1 MNASVRVLGFPMPFL
16 RPGMLVGSLL
26 GLLGALVLLGWA
38 WNIPSLQSV
47 VPERPAMMP
56 STAAG
61 MLLLGIAFT
70 AFEAEAAAGRNL
82 LYVSAIAVV
91 LLGASAVFEYAAGV
105 DLGIDRWLFAERL
118 PSAVFPGRMALITAV
133 SFCLSG
139 SGLLLLHRAAPR
151 CVLAGQLCAVTT
163 ATLALVSLLGYLF
176 RAQGPELLRPYS
188 TMALHT
194 ALGFLVAAAGLLL
207 LRRDEGLMREVTG
220 AGQGA
225 AVLRRMLPALILLPP
240 LFAYVRLVGQ
250 RLGLYGTEFGL
261 ALYTTFTVAALTT
274 AMWFAA
280 RWLSYTDRKRY
291 QAEQDNRRLIDML
304 RVERA
309 ALEEKVGERTRQ
321 LVESESKFRSLLNL
335 TTDWYWEQDENLRFT
350 YHSWWERSLPWFPRE
365 ATEGMTRLEMDLEWG
380 EGQREA
386 HAATLAARKPFRDVE
401 LRRVFNGRE
410 LYLAVSGEPVFD
422 AEGRF
427 RGYRGVGRDITKEK
441 QAEVHRN
448 LLASIVEHTD
458 DAVISRSLDGTIL
471 SWNRAAERIYGYR
484 AEEVIGRNGALLFG
498 EDGERLLQE
507 MNTRLLHGEA
517 GIEYSANRY
526 AKDNTPLEVSVVVS
540 PLKDAGGRIVGATSI
555 TRDLSALARAHRDLQ
570 LSQSRL
576 ALAVGIAG
584 VETWEVD
591 PASGGL
597 TCSDGVGPILG
608 YPRGAHFQD
617 RSVWRQCVH
626 PQDRQRVTEAFEA
639 AMRGERDYD
648 VEYAVLWPD
657 GKTERWVSSRCTFQR
672 TSDGELTRAVGV
684 LIDITD
690 RKLAERALRE
700 SELRFRRMADS
711 APVLIWTA
719 GVDGMLEQ
727 VNRRWLE
734 FTGRTLDEERGFGWT
749 AALHPDDLKAIVR
762 GYVAAV
768 ERKQSFTLQF
778 RLRRA
783 DGQYRWLMFNAV
795 PLNDPGGRLQGWI
808 GSATD
813 IHEQRLNEQLLY
825 AEKELA
831 QVTLRAIGDA
841 VVTTDGTGRVTY
853 LNPVAED
860 LTGWSNAQAGGH
872 PVSEVLH
879 LVSELDGSVLTN
891 PVERVLAAGKS
902 GVMEENALLVAR
914 DGRQF
919 SVADSAAPLRD
930 RDGKLI
936 GSVVVFQDVTQQRRI
951 ASELRHQA
959 AHDALTGLI
968 NRREFERRV
977 TQAIDRARVDNVQHA
992 LCFVDLDQFKVVND
1006 TCGHAAGD
1014 ELLRQLAA
1022 HLRNHLRRQDTL
1034 ARLGGDEFGL
1044 LLEYCDRPAAERIA
1058 RELLSA
1064 LQEFRF
1070 AWKEH
1075 AFRVGASIGVVIL
1088 PNGEQSLTQAF
1099 SAADSACYA
1108 AKEAGRNQVVF
1119 DSVDDEA
1126 LARHRGEMGWV
1137 SRITEALEED
1147 RLALFIQPMVPLR
1160 RSGQSNRVYYE
1171 VLTRLRE
1178 RDGRLTSPGA
1188 FIPAAERFNLMPQI
1202 DEWVVRR
1209 VTDWIAAAERGAVA
1223 PITYGIN
1230 LSGLSLGHEQVRN
1243 TLAALIRRHTFAPRT
1258 LCFEITETAA
1268 ISNLG
1273 AAREF
1278 ITDMKSLGCVFAL
1291 DDFGSGMS
1299 SFNYLR
1305 NLAVDYLKIDGSF
1318 VVNVATSA
1326 VDRAMVDAINRIGHT
1341 MEIETIAEWV
1351 EDEPTMATLREIG
1364 VDYMQGYGVGRPRP
1378 IEGFPEPAVS
1388 ALADRISNA

>member
-1 MNASVRVLGFPMPFL
+1 MNAIAHASRIPARL
-16 RPGMLVGSLL
+16 RPGALTGSVLALL
-26 GLLGALVLLGWA
+26 GFLVLLGWA
-38 WNIPSLQSV
+38 WNIPQLQSIV
-47 VPERPAMMP
+47 AGWPAMMP
-56 STAAG
+56 NTAAG

-70 AFEAEAAAGRNL
+70 AFEARSAAGRNL
-82 LYVSAIAVV
+82 LHVAAMAVV
-91 LLGASAVFEYAAGV
+91 LLGTSAALEYLLGV

-118 PSAVFPGRMALITAV
+118 PGALFPGRMALMTAV
-133 SFCLSG
+133 GFCLSG
-139 SGLLLLHRAAPR
+139 SGLLLVHRAAPGS
-151 CVLAGQLCAVTT
+151 VLAGQLCAVT
-163 ATLALVSLLGYLF
+163 ASTLVLASLLGYLF
-176 RAQGPELLRPYS
+176 RAQGPELFRPYS

-194 ALGFLVAAAGLLL
+194 ALGFVVAATGLLL
-207 LRRDEGLMREVTG
+207 LRRDEGLMREVAG
-220 AGQGA
+220 PGQGA

-240 LFAYVRLVGQ
+240 FIAYVRLTGQ

-261 ALYTTFTVAALTT
+261 ALYTTFTIAALTT

-280 RWLSYTDRKRY
+280 RWLSSTDRKRD
-291 QAEQDNRRLIDML
+291 QAEQDNRRLIDTL

-309 ALEEKVGERTRQ
+309 ALEQTVAQRTRQ
-321 LVESESKFRSLLNL
+321 LTESEAKLRSLLNL
-335 TTDWYWEQDENLRFT
+335 TTDWYWEQDERLRFT
-350 YHSWWERSLPWFPRE
+350 YHSWWERNLPWFPRE
-365 ATEGMTRLEMDLEWG
+365 ATEGKTRLDMEIDWG

-386 HAATLAARKPFRDVE
+386 HAAVLAAHKPFRDLEYRHV
-401 LRRVFNGRE
+401 VDGRE
-410 LYLAVSGEPVFD
+410 LYVTVSGEPVFD
-422 AEGRF
+422 GEGRF

-441 QAEVHRN
+441 QAEVNRN
-448 LLASIVEHTD
+448 LLASIVENTD
-458 DAVISRSLDGTIL
+458 DAVISRTLEGTIL
-471 SWNRAAERIYGYR
+471 SWNRAAERIYGYH
-484 AEEVIGRNGALLFG
+484 ANEVIGRNAAFLFG
-498 EDGERLLQE
+498 ADGDGILREMNARLL
-507 MNTRLLHGEA
+507 NGET
-517 GIEYSANRY
+517 GIEYGADRY
-526 AKDNTPLEVSVVVS
+526 DKGRTPLQVSVVVS
-540 PLKDAGGRIVGATSI
+540 PLKDAQGRIVGATSI

-591 PASGGL
+591 PASGCI

-608 YPRGAHFQD
+608 YPRGMQIRD
-617 RSVWRQCVH
+617 RSIWRQCIH
-626 PQDRQRVTEAFEA
+626 PQDRQRVAGAFDA

-648 VEYAVLWPD
+648 IEYAVLWPD
-657 GKTERWVSSRCTFQR
+657 GATERWVSSRCTFQR
-672 TSDGELTRAVGV
+672 GPAGELTRAVGV
-684 LIDITD
+684 LIDITE

-700 SELRFRRMADS
+700 SEQRFRRMADG

-719 GVDGMLEQ
+719 GSDGMLDQ

-734 FTGRTLDEERGFGWT
+734 FTGRALDEERGYGWT
-749 AALHPDDLKAIVR
+749 AMLHLEDLKATLR
-762 GYVAAV
+762 GYVSAI
-768 ERKQSFTLQF
+768 ERQHPFSLQF

-795 PLNDPGGRLQGWI
+795 PLADPDGRVQSWI

-813 IHEQRLNEQLLY
+813 IHEQRLNEELLH

-853 LNPVAED
+853 LNPVAEQ
-860 LTGWSNAQAGGH
+860 LTGWSNTEAHGH

-879 LVSELDGSVLTN
+879 LVGELDGSVLAN
-891 PVERVLAAGKS
+891 PAERVLGMGKADA
-902 GVMEENALLVAR
+902 MAENALLVAR
-914 DGRQF
+914 DGRRF

-930 RDGKLI
+930 REGKLI
-936 GSVVVFQDVTQQRRI
+936 GAVVVFQDVTQQRRI
-951 ASELRHQA
+951 ANELRHQA

-977 TQAIDRARVDNVQHA
+977 THAIDRARVDNVQHA

-1014 ELLRQLAA
+1014 ELLRHLAA
-1022 HLRNHLRRQDTL
+1022 HLRQHLRRQDTL

-1044 LLEYCDRPAAERIA
+1044 LLEYCDRPAAEA
-1058 RELLSA
+1058 VAGELLSA

-1070 AWKEH
+1070 VWKEH
-1075 AFRVGASIGVVIL
+1075 VFRIGASIGVVML
-1088 PNGEQSLTQAF
+1088 PNGEQSLAQAF

-1126 LARHRGEMGWV
+1126 LARRRGEMGWV

-1147 RLALFIQPMVPLR
+1147 RFALFVQPVVPLR
-1160 RSGQSNRVYYE
+1160 RPGRPHRVYFE

-1178 RDGRLTSPGA
+1178 KDGRLTAPGA
-1188 FIPAAERFNLMPQI
+1188 FIPAAERFNLMPQV

-1209 VTDWIAAAERGAVA
+1209 VTDWIASAGAGPRLPV
-1223 PITYGIN
+1223 TYGIN

-1243 TLAALIRRHTFAPRT
+1243 ALGGLIRRYTFAPRT

-1268 ISNLG
+1268 ISNLA

-1278 ITDMKSLGCVFAL
+1278 IAEMRALGCVFAL
-1291 DDFGSGMS
+1291 DDFGAGMS

-1318 VVNVATSA
+1318 VVNVAASA

-1351 EDEPTMATLREIG
+1351 EGDSTVATLREIG
-1364 VDYMQGYGVGRPRP
+1364 VDYMQGYGVGRPHP
-1378 IEGFPEPAVS
+1378 IEAFAAPTIPAQAGRVS
-1388 ALADRISNA
+1388 RL